1 MTDPR
6 SRVDHALHTLRALP
20 APPPSPALLAAVRRT
35 GPAERRDH
43 RVTLGAVAAAALV
56 ALALHVH
63 SHGVRRDLAAL
74 PTWWFR
80 ATLGAWLVAFAAP
93 LAIALLPR
101 RRAMVI
107 ETRAARI
114 AAIGVALLALALTT
128 VLRIDAPPA
137 TKLLTD
143 PAAIRAELE
152 WCLVTGLEMIAAP
165 LALAVAALRRV
176 PLPIDRR
183 WVGAA
188 LGAANGALAG
198 AMLHLVCDVGGALH
212 CGLAHGGQV
221 VLGAALG
228 SVVVPW
234 FTGPPCA

>member
-1 MTDPR
+1 MTDPQ
-6 SRVDHALHTLRALP
+6 SPIDHALRALRGIA
-20 APPPSPALLAAVRRT
+20 APPPSDALLAAVRRA
-35 GPAERRDH
+35 PPVERRDH
-43 RVTLGAVAAAALV
+43 RRALGAVALAALV
-56 ALALHVH
+56 ALVLHVH

-93 LAIALLPR
+93 LALVLLPTR
-101 RRAMVI
+101 RSMVI
-107 ETRAARI
+107 EARVARLAMI
-114 AAIGVALLALALTT
+114 AVAVLAVALTT

-137 TKLLTD
+137 TTLLTA

-165 LALAVAALRRV
+165 LALGVV
-176 PLPIDRR
+176 
-183 WVGAA
+183 
-188 LGAANGALAG
+188 ALAG
-198 AMLHLVCDVGGALH
+198 AMLHVACGVGGTLH
-212 CGLAHGGQV
+212 CGVSHGGQV

-234 FTGPPCA
+234 LTEPPPP